1 MEQFDL
7 MIRLS
12 GVHDDLVCN
21 LRHSGPAILL
31 HSPDGNI
38 NSAQIEIKHG
48 NDAFRP
54 LVDTS
59 RKAGQK
65 HFCRIEDVRPS
76 RPIGIEHNQGVF
88 GMSFRAMCVETSGR
102 YSIFKL
108 SSLRRGDAEDLSGQP
123 LLQFRRI
130 RKATCVNEFTVNC
143 NTRC

>member
-1 MEQFDL
+1 MEQLDL
-7 MIRLS
+7 LIRVI

-21 LRHSGPAILL
+21 LRHFGRAILL
-31 HSPDGNI
+31 RSPNGNI
-38 NSAQIEIKHG
+38 NSAQIEIKHE

-54 LVDTS
+54 LEVTS

-65 HFCRIEDVRPS
+65 HFCRIKGVRPS
-76 RPIGIEHNQGVF
+76 RPVGVEHNQGVF

-108 SSLRRGDAEDLSGQP
+108 FSLRRGDAEDLSGQP

-130 RKATCVNEFTVNC
+130 RKATCVNELTVNC